1 MKRSPNKLG
10 AAVSRECNSVI
21 GGLAKQLSAD
31 GSRFRRHTLTTPAVS
46 LLILSFITCVAMG
59 AGKTNSP
66 PSQEYQAF
74 KLIAERNI
82 FNPNR
87 RPGLVQGPPPK
98 VEKQSKTEAF
108 ALVGTL
114 IDGGEPLAFFDG
126 TDAKYKKVL
135 KPTEAIADY
144 KVLEISIEEVRLE
157 SEGNEVKLPIGMQ
170 MKRKDADPWQLI
182 AVTAAFDSI
191 SGSSDNRRSD
201 SARGDGGRVDNRRS
215 DTRRVDRRRS
225 DTSGGQGL
233 TSASSNETTLETSAN
248 DNQPASTSSGDADEV
263 LKRLMQKREEEL
275 NKGKP

>member
-1 MKRSPNKLG
+1 MKRSPITLG
-10 AAVSRECNSVI
+10 AAVNRECNSVI
-21 GGLAKQLSAD
+21 DGLSKQLNAD
-31 GSRFRRHTLTTPAVS
+31 GSRVRRHSLAIPAAS
-46 LLILSFITCVAMG
+46 LLILSVITCVAMG

-74 KLIAERNI
+74 KVIAERNI
-82 FNPNR
+82 LNPNR
-87 RPGLVQGPPPK
+87 RPGLVEGPPPK

-114 IDGGEPLAFFDG
+114 IDGGEALAFFDG
-126 TDAKYKKVL
+126 SDAQYKKVL
-135 KPTEAIADY
+135 KPTEVIAGS
-144 KVLEISIEEVRLE
+144 KVLEISIEEVKLE

-191 SGSSDNRRSD
+191 SGSSDSSRSE
-201 SARGDGGRVDNRRS
+201 SARGDSGRFDSRRS
-215 DTRRVDRRRS
+215 DTRRSYSRRIDGS
-225 DTSGGQGL
+225 SGQSL
-233 TSASSNETTLETSAN
+233 TSASSSETSTS
-248 DNQPASTSSGDADEV
+248 DTQPASTSSGDADEV

>member
-1 MKRSPNKLG
+1 MKRSPFTLG
-10 AAVSRECNSVI
+10 AAVNRECNSVI
-21 GGLAKQLSAD
+21 DGLSKQQSPD
-31 GSRFRRHTLTTPAVS
+31 GSRFRRHSLAIPAAS
-46 LLILSFITCVAMG
+46 LLILSVITCVAMG

-87 RPGLVQGPPPK
+87 QPGLVQGPPPK

-114 IDGGEPLAFFDG
+114 IDGGEALAFFDG
-126 TDAKYKKVL
+126 SDAQYKKVL
-135 KPTEAIADY
+135 KPTEVIAGY
-144 KVLEISIEEVRLE
+144 KVLEISIEEVKLE

-191 SGSSDNRRSD
+191 SGSSDSSRSE
-201 SARGDGGRVDNRRS
+201 SARGDSGRSDSRRGDPRRSYSRRS
-215 DTRRVDRRRS
+215 DGS
-225 DTSGGQGL
+225 SGQSL
-233 TSASSNETTLETSAN
+233 TSASSSETSTS
-248 DNQPASTSSGDADEV
+248 DTQPASTSSGDADEV
-263 LKRLMQKREEEL
+263 LKRLMQKREDEL